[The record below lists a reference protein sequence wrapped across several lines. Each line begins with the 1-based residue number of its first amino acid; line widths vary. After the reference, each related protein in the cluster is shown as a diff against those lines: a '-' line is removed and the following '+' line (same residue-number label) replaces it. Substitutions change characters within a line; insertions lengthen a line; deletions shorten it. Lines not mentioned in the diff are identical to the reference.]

1 MNKSFPHVRFMSL
14 GASVK
19 LYFLCHSYDSMMNMF
34 GQVTSGEVLFFFFS
48 ESRFFLKISW
58 IMEGNKLCRTRQRN
72 KGKGVASA
80 SNQRQQIPSEK

>member
-34 GQVTSGEVLFFFFS
+34 GQVTSGEVLFFFFL
-48 ESRFFLKISW
+48 RVDFLKNILDN
-58 IMEGNKLCRTRQRN
+58 GRQ
-72 KGKGVASA
+72 
-80 SNQRQQIPSEK
+80 